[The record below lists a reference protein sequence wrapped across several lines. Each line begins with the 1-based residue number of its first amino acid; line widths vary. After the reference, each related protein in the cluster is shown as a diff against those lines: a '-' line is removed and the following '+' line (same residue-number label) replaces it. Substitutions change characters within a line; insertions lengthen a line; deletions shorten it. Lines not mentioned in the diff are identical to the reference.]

1 MVIEQCHMIMDG
13 VNNLL
18 KKWVSCKDNVLAK
31 SFRAK
36 NISDVEN
43 MGNRIEDL
51 CNEELDGEM
60 SYIFEDGV
68 EGSIGESRFDSMN
81 EEGNEKNI
89 VEGNE
94 EVGNKENFEWNK
106 EDYNQGNAHGNDDAM
121 HGHGVQGTNL
131 NIVGKRQYEWWGV
144 ECDLVDDGGVFITK
158 GWVVACDPYEA
169 ILDDRLR
176 EDHVGPCILYYLSIV
191 LTVMTIWKW
200 SLV

>member
-1 MVIEQCHMIMDG
+1 MIMDG

-18 KKWVSCKDNVLAK
+18 KNRVSCKDNVLAK

-94 EVGNKENFEWNK
+94 EVGNKENFE
-106 EDYNQGNAHGNDDAM
+106 
-121 HGHGVQGTNL
+121 
-131 NIVGKRQYEWWGV
+131 
-144 ECDLVDDGGVFITK
+144 
-158 GWVVACDPYEA
+158 
-169 ILDDRLR
+169 
-176 EDHVGPCILYYLSIV
+176 
-191 LTVMTIWKW
+191 
-200 SLV
+200 

>member
-1 MVIEQCHMIMDG
+1 VSYYESLIGIEVFWPSKYLSLNDEVFQMVIEQCHMIMDG

-18 KKWVSCKDNVLAK
+18 KKRVSCKDNVLAK

-94 EVGNKENFEWNK
+94 EVGNKENFE
-106 EDYNQGNAHGNDDAM
+106 
-121 HGHGVQGTNL
+121 
-131 NIVGKRQYEWWGV
+131 
-144 ECDLVDDGGVFITK
+144 
-158 GWVVACDPYEA
+158 
-169 ILDDRLR
+169 
-176 EDHVGPCILYYLSIV
+176 
-191 LTVMTIWKW
+191 
-200 SLV
+200 